1 MNTVLQ
7 FPGLLPAMLAVT
19 NAGHRTNRFSNVVTG
34 IIVVLLAGGA
44 LAVMLTVIIMN
55 RLRCK
60 IPVTAKV
67 ARLAETTATKPKT
80 GEAVTLY
87 APVYAYEYNG
97 NFYEGKV
104 TSYSPKPSHNT
115 GETVQI
121 KIDPENPE
129 HYIESAA
136 VSKGTLLIMLFLAG
150 IAAMGMLLIFG
161 T

>member
-1 MNTVLQ
+1 MNTVLH
-7 FPGLLPAMLAVT
+7 FPWLLPAMLAVT

-34 IIVVLLAGGA
+34 IIVVLIAGGI
-44 LAVMLTVIIMN
+44 LAVILTVVIMN

-60 IPVTAKV
+60 VPVTAKV

-97 NFYEGKV
+97 AFYEGNV
-104 TSYSPKPSHNT
+104 TTYSAEPGHNV

-121 KIDPENPE
+121 KIDPQNPE

-136 VSKGTLLIMLFLAG
+136 ISKGTLLTMLILAG
-150 IAAMGMLLIFG
+150 ITALGMALIIG
-161 T
+161 I

>member
-7 FPGLLPAMLAVT
+7 FPGLLPALLAVT

-67 ARLAETTATKPKT
+67 ARLANSSIA
-80 GEAVTLY
+80 Y
-87 APVYAYEYNG
+87 AQSSDSRP
-97 NFYEGKV
+97 
-104 TSYSPKPSHNT
+104 
-115 GETVQI
+115 
-121 KIDPENPE
+121 
-129 HYIESAA
+129 
-136 VSKGTLLIMLFLAG
+136 
-150 IAAMGMLLIFG
+150 
-161 T
+161 